1 MVVINKLW
9 CYIFRNRHQKTAKKK
24 EEKMFIAESEKMLR
38 KSMTSNKT
46 NENSRTALR
55 SFMKF
60 CNRDDIPISSIT
72 ATLIEHYERWLWDK
86 GVTRNTSAAYMRS
99 LRALYNKVA
108 KGKQRRVHPFTRVVT
123 SCQPTQK
130 RAISTSDIQAVAKY
144 STSNKQQE
152 LSRDL
157 FLFSFYCM
165 GMPFI
170 DIAHLKKNQIRG
182 DTLTY
187 RRQKTGVEIVMHLEP
202 EAESIIQKYSDPKS
216 PYVFPILTLGRETQK
231 TYRSSLSLHNKYL
244 RNLEN
249 TLSLSVRLSSYVPR
263 HTWATLAYHE
273 SGDLQLVSSAIG
285 HSSPKI
291 THTYIK
297 PLSGGKTAV
306 LNRKLISLV
315 NKNTYAE

>member
-1 MVVINKLW
+1 MINALLSLCRRKK
-9 CYIFRNRHQKTAKKK
+9 CGGAKKK
-24 EEKMFIAESEKMLR
+24 IERQFMTECNKVLR
-38 KSMTSNKT
+38 KSTTCKKT

-55 SFMKF
+55 SFLSF
-60 CNRDDIPISSIT
+60 TGRDDIPVSSIT
-72 ATLIEHYERWLWDK
+72 AALMERYEQWLRER
-86 GVTRNTSAAYMRS
+86 GVSANTSAAYMRS
-99 LRALYNKVA
+99 LRALYNKIT
-108 KGKQRRVHPFTRVVT
+108 GCRHRGRHPFAGVRTAGVST
-123 SCQPTQK
+123 SK
-130 RAISTSDIQAVAKY
+130 RAISIEDLHRVAKL
-144 STSNKQQE
+144 KVDDKKLQ

-170 DIAHLKKNQIRG
+170 DIAYLKKNQIRG

-216 PYVFPILTLGRETQK
+216 PYVFPILTLGRDTQK

-297 PLSGGKTAV
+297 PLSGGKTAE
-306 LNRKLISLV
+306 LNRKLISIV